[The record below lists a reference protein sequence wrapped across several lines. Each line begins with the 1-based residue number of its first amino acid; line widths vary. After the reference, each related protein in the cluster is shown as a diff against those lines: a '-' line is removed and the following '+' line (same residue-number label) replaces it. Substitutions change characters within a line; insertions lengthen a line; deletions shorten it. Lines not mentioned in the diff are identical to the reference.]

1 VGYVEGHK
9 YAGQDELQRVARSAI
24 LSRGTDLTHA
34 TIFGDFIFWPAFKDL
49 SFEWS
54 PSAFYNPLRIPPG
67 KIYLIC
73 DLDSPFSP
81 EERVCAD
88 ELPIFADMQFVAQF
102 FWAGRKY
109 R

>member
-1 VGYVEGHK
+1 VVPLGL
-9 YAGQDELQRVARSAI
+9 LQP
-24 LSRGTDLTHA
+24 T
-34 TIFGDFIFWPAFKDL
+34 
-49 SFEWS
+49 
-54 PSAFYNPLRIPPG
+54 LRIPPG

-109 R
+109 LVYERRE